1 MALHQTTPL
10 AIDRSAMTATAEAA
24 EALLAREANP
34 ATLSVST
41 PFFALAVGLLA
52 LNLTSAQPLIGVI
65 APAIHLAPGAYGLI
79 SMLILLGYAAG
90 LILLVPLTDLFEN
103 RRLILGMFAGNMTSL
118 TLAALAQQSWLFL
131 TAMFVMGMTTSVVQ
145 MLVPLAASLTEPAHR
160 GRVVGNI
167 MGGVMLGILLSR
179 PLATVIA
186 EHFGWRMVFGGT
198 AVLIAALTV
207 SLLLK
212 LPQHRPLT
220 APRYL
225 DLVTSLWTFLRT
237 EPVLQLRATTA
248 GLCFACFSF
257 FWTVI
262 TLRLAEA
269 PFHLGADGIALFALA
284 GSGGTIMAPVAG
296 RLGDRGWTKG
306 ATVLMHLG
314 VILSVAIAWLVGS
327 ASFARDFFSTHEG
340 IAIAVM
346 MLAALILDLG
356 VIGDQT
362 LGRRAINMIRP
373 EARGRLN
380 GLFTGGFFIG
390 GAIGSMLA
398 GAAWA
403 WGGWQATS
411 LGALIAALLALAL
424 SLRNWL
430 RRS

>member
-1 MALHQTTPL
+1 MASHQTTPL
-10 AIDRSAMTATAEAA
+10 EIDGSAMTATVEDA
-24 EALLAREANP
+24 EALLQAGGR
-34 ATLSVST
+34 ATASSVST

-52 LNLTSAQPLIGVI
+52 VNLTSAQPLIGVI

-103 RRLILGMFAGNMTSL
+103 RRLILGMFAGNVTAL
-118 TLAALAQQSWLFL
+118 ALAALAQQSWLFL
-131 TAMFVMGMTTSVVQ
+131 VAMFATGMTTSVIQ
-145 MLVPLAASLTEPAHR
+145 MLVPLAASLTEPARR

-179 PLATVIA
+179 PMATVVA
-186 EHFGWRMVFGGT
+186 EHFGWRVVFGGT
-198 AVLIAALTV
+198 AALIAALTA
-207 SLLLK
+207 SLFQK
-212 LPQHRPLT
+212 LPQHRPPS
-220 APRYL
+220 APHYL
-225 DLVTSLWTFLRT
+225 DLVASLWTFLRS

-248 GLCFACFSF
+248 GLCFASFSF

-262 TLRLAEA
+262 TLRLTEA

-284 GSGGTIMAPVAG
+284 GSGGTIMAPIAG
-296 RLGDRGWTKG
+296 RLGDRGWTRG
-306 ATVLMHLG
+306 ATVLMHLA
-314 VILSVAIAWLVGS
+314 VILSIGIAWLAG
-327 ASFARDFFSTHEG
+327 AAGFAQVFFAAHEG

-346 MLAALILDLG
+346 MIAALILDLG

-403 WGGWQATS
+403 WGGWQATT
-411 LGALIAALLALAL
+411 LGALIAALFALAL
-424 SLRNWL
+424 SLRSWL
-430 RRS
+430 RRP